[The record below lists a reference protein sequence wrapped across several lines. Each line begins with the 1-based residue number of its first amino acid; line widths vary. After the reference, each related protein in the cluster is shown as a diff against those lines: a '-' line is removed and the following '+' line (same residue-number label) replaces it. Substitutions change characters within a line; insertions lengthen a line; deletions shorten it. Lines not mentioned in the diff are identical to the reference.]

1 MFTGL
6 SAFPLTP
13 LDEDGLHE
21 AAFARLVTRLAAAGV
36 DSIAALGSTGS
47 YAYLT
52 REERAR
58 VARIAVQAAGGVP
71 VIVGI
76 GALRTRD
83 VLAHADD
90 AQTAGADAVLLAPVS
105 YQALRDDEVF
115 GLFEDVTRALSVP
128 LAVYDNPTTTRFT
141 FSDELHAAIAR
152 LPRVAAIK
160 LPGGDRLAT
169 LRPLVPEGVALGV
182 SGDWFAADAL
192 RAGADVW
199 FSVLGGLFPEA
210 ALAIARGEEDTLE
223 PLWALFRRYGS
234 VRVVATAAALRGF
247 TSTPNLPRPLRPAPA
262 EEVGPVLDA
271 LGL

>member
-13 LDEDGLHE
+13 LDEDGLHK
-21 AAFARLVTRLAAAGV
+21 AALTRLVTRLAAAGV
-36 DSIAALGSTGS
+36 DSIAVLGSTGS

-58 VARIAVQAAGGVP
+58 VARIAMQAASGTP

-83 VLAHADD
+83 VLQHADD

-105 YQALRDDEVF
+105 YQRLDDDEVF
-115 GLFEDVTRALSVP
+115 GLFEDVTARLDVP
-128 LAVYDNPTTTRFT
+128 LAVYDNPVTTGFT
-141 FSDELHAAIAR
+141 FSDALHAAIAR
-152 LPRVAAIK
+152 LPHVGAIK
-160 LPGGDRLAT
+160 LPGGDRLGT
-169 LRPLVPEGVALGV
+169 LRPLVPGHVALGV
-182 SGDWFAADAL
+182 SGDWFAAQAL
-192 RAGADVW
+192 ADGADVW

-210 ALAIARGEEDTLE
+210 ARAVMAGADFE

-234 VRVVATAAALRGF
+234 VRVIATAAALRGF
-247 TSTPNLPRPLRPAPA
+247 TGEPNLPRPLRPAPA
-262 EEVGPVLDA
+262 AEGAPVLDA
-271 LGL
+271 LQL